1 MEKRHL
7 GKFLL
12 LAVLLFIAVV
22 FAILNGPVRIPFK
35 ELFLEGNRQILY
47 LRLLRV
53 LLAAITGS
61 GLAVSGAALQAI
73 LRNPLA
79 EPYLLGTSS
88 GAGLGAVLAIITGL
102 SSFFLPAVSF
112 LGALVSMV
120 FVYYLSKRGNRIP
133 VESFIL
139 SGVIVSL
146 LCSAVIAFLVS
157 VSPNEALHG
166 VVWWLWGS
174 LQMYDVKLLLIA
186 AAIVIP
192 SMAILYVFSQD
203 LNAVSI
209 GEEDALHLG
218 IKIEKIK
225 KIIFFLTSLITAGL
239 VCVSGVIG
247 FVGLI
252 LPHITRLWVGPNH
265 RELLPASCLLGAV
278 FMIVCDLLARTV
290 YAPFEVPIGVITACV
305 GAPVFIVLM
314 KNRQRGK

>member
-1 MEKRHL
+1 MEKNRA
-7 GKFLL
+7 GKLLL
-12 LAVLLFIAVV
+12 LAVLLCISAAFAV
-22 FAILNGPVRIPFK
+22 LNGPVHIPPG
-35 ELFLEGNRQILY
+35 ELFIGENRQILF

-53 LLAAITGS
+53 LLAALTGS

-88 GAGLGAVLAIITGL
+88 GAGLGAVIAIIAGL
-102 SSFFLPAVSF
+102 SSIFLPAVSF
-112 LGALVSMV
+112 LGALVSMF

-157 VSPNEALHG
+157 VSPDEALHG

-174 LQMYDVKLLLIA
+174 LQMYDVKLFLIVA
-186 AAIVIP
+186 ALVIP
-192 SMAILYVFSQD
+192 SMAGVYVFSQD

-218 IKIEKIK
+218 IKIEKVK
-225 KIIFFLTSLITAGL
+225 KTIFFLTSLITAGL

-247 FVGLI
+247 FTGLI

-265 RELLPASCLLGAV
+265 RTLLPASCLLGAV

-290 YAPFEVPIGVITACV
+290 YAPFEIPIGVITACL
-305 GAPVFIVLM
+305 GAPVFVILM
-314 KNRQRGK
+314 RKRQRVA

>member
-1 MEKRHL
+1 M

-265 RELLPASCLLGAV
+265 RVLLPASCLLGAV

>member
-265 RELLPASCLLGAV
+265 RVLLPASCLLGAV